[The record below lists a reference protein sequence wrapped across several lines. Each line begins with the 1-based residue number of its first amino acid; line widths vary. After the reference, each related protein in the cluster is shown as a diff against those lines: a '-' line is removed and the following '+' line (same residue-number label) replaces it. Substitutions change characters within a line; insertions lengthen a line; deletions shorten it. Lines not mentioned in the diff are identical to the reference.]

1 MVSFTATRNKNFEEE
16 EEEELGD
23 RDGSGIWTPW
33 LANLETYFS
42 SRIF

>member
-1 MVSFTATRNKNFEEE
+1 MVSSTATRNKNFEEE
-16 EEEELGD
+16 EELGD
-23 RDGSGIWTPW
+23 RDGTGIWTPW